1 MQEVGEYE
9 RSVRLLGATF
19 RVVFTTVEFMRHTI
33 HIKS

>member
-19 RVVFTTVEFMRHTI
+19 RVVFTTTEFMRHTI
-33 HIKS
+33 HRKS